1 MIKIS
6 WKIVGMYE
14 KMEKY
19 FDQYKIL
26 DKFLIVTIKNWIIK
40 NKSLIVSTNFWNR
53 TFDFVVSIYLRL

>member
-1 MIKIS
+1 
-6 WKIVGMYE
+6 MYE

-40 NKSLIVSTNFWNR
+40 NNSLIVSTNFWNR
-53 TFDFVVSIYLRL
+53 TFDFVVSIYLGVIALLL

>member
-1 MIKIS
+1 MDR
-6 WKIVGMYE
+6 

-40 NKSLIVSTNFWNR
+40 NKSLIVST
-53 TFDFVVSIYLRL
+53 DFGIEHLILLFLYI